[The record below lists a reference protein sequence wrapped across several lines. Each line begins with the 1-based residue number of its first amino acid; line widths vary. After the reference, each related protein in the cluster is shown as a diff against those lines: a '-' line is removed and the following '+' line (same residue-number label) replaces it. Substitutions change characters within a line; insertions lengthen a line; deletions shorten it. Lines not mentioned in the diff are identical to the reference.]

1 MIKFDQ
7 NDWLKLYI
15 NFNSDQRKK
24 KARNNFAR
32 DFFKLINDVVL
43 GKAMENARKYRDN

>member
-1 MIKFDQ
+1 MIKE
-7 NDWLKLYI
+7 
-15 NFNSDQRKK
+15 KK

-32 DFFKLINDVVL
+32 DYFKLINDVVL

>member
-32 DFFKLINDVVL
+32 DFFKLINDVVF

>member
-7 NDWLKLYI
+7 KLYI
-15 NFNSDQRKK
+15 NFSSDQRKK